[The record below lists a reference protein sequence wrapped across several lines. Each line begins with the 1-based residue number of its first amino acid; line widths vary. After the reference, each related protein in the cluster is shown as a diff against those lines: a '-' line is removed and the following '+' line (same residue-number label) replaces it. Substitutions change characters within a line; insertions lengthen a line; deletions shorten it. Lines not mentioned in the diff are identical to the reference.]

1 MLFSLQSPYYIKVR
15 HKFSLEVFND
25 DTPSKLRRVSNLWIA
40 SSISDE
46 DTDMPA
52 FTVRSFPGPEGY
64 VVFRCQVQP
73 DINAM
78 PTSKATSHVSTSCPA
93 DIEARSPRRQV
104 EIT

>member
-1 MLFSLQSPYYIKVR
+1 MLFSLQSPYYIEVR

-64 VVFRCQVQP
+64 VVFTCQVQP
-73 DINAM
+73 DITTS
-78 PTSKATSHVSTSCPA
+78 PTSIAKSHIERSSTS
-93 DIEARSPRRQV
+93 DVEARSSCR
-104 EIT
+104 EI